1 MVYIDKMNNKIKD
14 LISDIGIDRYNHSL
28 RVIETA
34 VDLGKIYNADIK
46 KVKEAALY
54 HDCGKI
60 GNTDEVMKISI
71 EKNIKLTE
79 EDKKSPEVV
88 HTKLGAYLAKYK
100 YHVTDEDVLNA
111 IKYHTTG
118 RADMSF
124 LEKIIYIADYT
135 EPKRDFPGVKKVREE
150 SKKNLDKSILTAL
163 KNTINYLKSKNEYI
177 HKDTINAYN
186 FINENRRSDI
196 LKENT
201 QKDLKTLLEAAS
213 DKKAYNFK
221 LIDISKI
228 SSIADYFLICSAGNT
243 KQAEAIAD
251 NIVEKMSE
259 KKIKIN
265 HKEGYRSGKWIL
277 LDYNHIVVHIFVKE
291 ERDKYNLEK
300 IWLDGKDIDVENF
313 GIENWS

>member
-1 MVYIDKMNNKIKD
+1 MNNKTKE
-14 LISDIGIDRYNHSL
+14 LISEIGTERYNHSL

-34 VDLGKIYNADIK
+34 VELGEIYNADIK
-46 KVKEAALY
+46 KIKKAALY

-60 GNTDEVMKISI
+60 GSTDQIVRMAI
-71 EKNIKLTE
+71 EKNLDLSE
-79 EDKKSPEVV
+79 EDKKSPEVL
-88 HTKLGAYLAKYK
+88 HTKLGEYLAKNK
-100 YHVTDEDVLNA
+100 YDIEDEDILNA
-111 IKYHTTG
+111 IRYHTTG
-118 RADMSF
+118 RADMSL
-124 LEKIIYIADYT
+124 LEKIIYIADYI
-135 EPKRDFPGVKKVREE
+135 EPKREFPGVKKVREE
-150 SKKNLDKSILTAL
+150 SKKDLDKSILTAL
-163 KNTINYLKSKNEYI
+163 ENTINYLESKNEYI
-177 HKDTINAYN
+177 HKDTIDAYN
-186 FINENRRSDI
+186 FINKNRRSDI

-259 KKIKIN
+259 KEIKIN

-291 ERDKYNLEK
+291 ERDKYKLEK
-300 IWLDGKDIDVENF
+300 IWLDGKDIDVEKF

>member
-1 MVYIDKMNNKIKD
+1 MKNNENELIK
-14 LISDIGIDRYNHSL
+14 DIGIERYNHSQ

-34 VDLGKIYNADIK
+34 VKLGEIYNVDMK

-60 GNTDEVMKISI
+60 GSI
-71 EKNIKLTE
+71 DDIMSILKSKNIKLSD

-88 HTKLGAYLAKYK
+88 HTKLGAYLAQNKYN
-100 YHVTDEDVLNA
+100 VVDEDVLNA

-118 RADMSF
+118 RAGMSL
-124 LEKIIYIADYT
+124 LEKIIYIADYI
-135 EPKRDFPGVKKVREE
+135 EPKREFPGVEVVRKE

-163 KNTINYLKSKNEYI
+163 ENTINYLKSKNEYI
-177 HKDTINAYN
+177 HKDTIDAYN
-186 FINENRRSDI
+186 FINKNRRSDI

-259 KKIKIN
+259 KEVKIN
-265 HKEGYRSGKWIL
+265 HKEGYRAGKWIL

>member
-1 MVYIDKMNNKIKD
+1 MNNKVKY
-14 LISDIGIDRYNHSL
+14 LISQIGTERYNHSL

-34 VDLGKIYNADIK
+34 VELGRIYNADIK
-46 KVKEAALY
+46 KVKIAALY
-54 HDCGKI
+54 HDCGKV
-60 GNTDEVMKISI
+60 GSTDQIMRIAI
-71 EKNIKLTE
+71 ENNVKLSE
-79 EDKKSPEVV
+79 EDKKSPETI
-88 HTKLGAYLAKYK
+88 HTKLGEYIAQHK
-100 YHVTDEDVLNA
+100 YHITDEDILNA
-111 IKYHTTG
+111 IKHHTTG
-118 RADMSF
+118 RPEMSL
-124 LEKIIYIADYT
+124 LEKIIFIADYI
-135 EPKRDFPGVKKVREE
+135 EPKREFPGVEKVREE
-150 SKKNLDKSILTAL
+150 SKKDLNKSILTAL

-177 HKDTINAYN
+177 HKDTIDACN
-186 FINENRRSDI
+186 FINKNRRSDT

-201 QKDLKTLLEAAS
+201 QKDLKSLLEAAS

-251 NIVEKMSE
+251 NIVEKMSKE
-259 KKIKIN
+259 EIKIN

-300 IWLDGKDIDVENF
+300 IWLDGKNIDVENF

>member
-1 MVYIDKMNNKIKD
+1 MNDKIKD
-14 LISDIGIDRYNHSL
+14 LINDIGTERYNHSL

-34 VDLGKIYNADIK
+34 LELGKIYNADIK
-46 KVKEAALY
+46 KVKEAGLY

-60 GNTDEVMKISI
+60 GNTDEVMRIAV
-71 EKNIKLTE
+71 EKNIKLSE

-88 HTKLGAYLAKYK
+88 HTKLGAYLARHK
-100 YHVTDEDVLNA
+100 YHINDEDVLNA

-118 RADMSF
+118 RKKMSL
-124 LEKIIYIADYT
+124 LEKLIYIADYI
-135 EPKRDFPGVKKVREE
+135 EPEREFPGVKKVREE
-150 SKKNLDKSILTAL
+150 SKNDLDKSILTAL
-163 KNTINYLKSKNEYI
+163 KNTINYLESKNEHI
-177 HKDTINAYN
+177 HKDTIDAYN
-186 FINENRRSDI
+186 FIKNNRRSDI

-201 QKDLKTLLEAAS
+201 KKDLKTLLEAAS

-251 NIVEKMSE
+251 NIVEKMS
-259 KKIKIN
+259 KKEIKIN
-265 HKEGYRSGKWIL
+265 HKEGYRAGKWIL

-291 ERDKYNLEK
+291 ERNKYNLEK